1 MYYSIISIRLINNLI
16 IFFLPIRSLKYIFF
30 RERRKQQLVKLGRL
44 QEVKTSD
51 SEKEKK
57 VTGFS
62 SDEDKDIW
70 EANKEQKDKPPAEKP
85 KPNLALVSNLLKV
98 TFVS

>member
-1 MYYSIISIRLINNLI
+1 M
-16 IFFLPIRSLKYIFF
+16 
-30 RERRKQQLVKLGRL
+30 
-44 QEVKTSD
+44 KTSD

-98 TFVS
+98 I